1 MERIHK
7 TAIIEEG
14 AIIGEGVRI
23 GAYSIIGKDVKIGKN
38 TEIQSHVV
46 IEGITEIGEENTIY
60 SFVSIGKNSQDL
72 KYAGEP
78 TKTVIGNKNQ
88 IREFVT
94 IHRGTTDRWETRIG
108 KYSMIGGASA
118 INQDICPFMLAE
130 GNKAE
135 MRSLNGIGLK
145 RRGFSREEIIN
156 LKNAYKIIFRS
167 SLSMKEILEKLKKDF
182 ENDKNIEYLY
192 QFIEVSN
199 QNRGLTR

>member
-1 MERIHK
+1 MAYVHVAHDVIVENNCILANSVTLAGHVVV
-7 TAIIEEG
+7 EEF
-14 AIIGEGVRI
+14 AIIGGLTPVH
-23 GAYSIIGKDVKIGKN
+23 
-38 TEIQSHVV
+38 Q
-46 IEGITEIGEENTIY
+46 
-60 SFVSIGKNSQDL
+60 FC
-72 KYAGEP
+72 
-78 TKTVIGNKNQ
+78 
-88 IREFVT
+88 
-94 IHRGTTDRWETRIG
+94 RIG
-108 KYSMIGGASA
+108 KYSMIDGASA

>member
-1 MERIHK
+1 ME
-7 TAIIEEG
+7 EF
-14 AIIGEGVRI
+14 AIIGGLTPVH
-23 GAYSIIGKDVKIGKN
+23 
-38 TEIQSHVV
+38 Q
-46 IEGITEIGEENTIY
+46 
-60 SFVSIGKNSQDL
+60 FC
-72 KYAGEP
+72 
-78 TKTVIGNKNQ
+78 
-88 IREFVT
+88 
-94 IHRGTTDRWETRIG
+94 RIG